1 MHNNHVHF
9 LFPVCPQE
17 SDHHLFSPRLQ
28 QSVPLGPHK
37 LDSRLDSSLGGR
49 IDSSLGGRLD
59 SYPGVG
65 APPYSTPHSLMGYS
79 PLGLSQPPQSGHISP
94 SFPSQPQNSPQVVTK
109 QEQFPSGSS
118 TVNQPLK
125 LLISLIIILSFCFF
139 FFIPFPV
146 YFILS

>member
-1 MHNNHVHF
+1 MCA
-9 LFPVCPQE
+9 LQE

-49 IDSSLGGRLD
+49 LDSSLGGRLD
-59 SYPGVG
+59 SSLGGRLDTYPGVG

-94 SFPSQPQNSPQVVTK
+94 SFTS
-109 QEQFPSGSS
+109 
-118 TVNQPLK
+118 
-125 LLISLIIILSFCFF
+125 
-139 FFIPFPV
+139 
-146 YFILS
+146 